1 MYKAQKIST
10 RNPQLHV
17 LDSLHLP
24 PHHITATMVSFFY
37 SLWLSFFAGA
47 FAMDHFRPLPFGTP
61 LPLRT
66 LAPLS
71 HGPESLEQFLR
82 DHKES
87 SEDEPID
94 VADGKAAL
102 KVLDE
107 VSDQPNSNNDP
118 LEQSNNDETL
128 QRSSRYLTYDS
139 SHNTAIIGAELQ
151 KRVPSFRGS
160 MQMDCAK
167 AREACQN
174 ACWYQNCVRG
184 ANGNA
189 SHVTYTN
196 GAKNVGA
203 ENRVQA
209 GTKTSRGTPCNAWP
223 FGQRFWDT
231 YPMPVWHCQARNM
244 PLTPSD
250 GRTESRRKRWY
261 YAKSPGRSTFADRRM
276 ANGKL

>member
-71 HGPESLEQFLR
+71 HGLESLEQFLR

-118 LEQSNNDETL
+118 LEESNSDETL
-128 QRSSRYLTYDS
+128 QHFSRYLTYDS
-139 SHNTAIIGAELQ
+139 SHNTSIMGAELQ
-151 KRVPSFRGS
+151 KRRPSFRGT
-160 MQMDCAK
+160 MQMDCA
-167 AREACQN
+167 
-174 ACWYQNCVRG
+174 
-184 ANGNA
+184 
-189 SHVTYTN
+189 
-196 GAKNVGA
+196 
-203 ENRVQA
+203 
-209 GTKTSRGTPCNAWP
+209 
-223 FGQRFWDT
+223 
-231 YPMPVWHCQARNM
+231 
-244 PLTPSD
+244 
-250 GRTESRRKRWY
+250 
-261 YAKSPGRSTFADRRM
+261 
-276 ANGKL
+276 